1 MAMYHVLYLIIAH
14 LTLDFNH
21 ILSLLIGIRAA
32 LPLPLYVLIKQ
43 LIGIVRSSLERIVFK
58 ATVAHA
64 KLIQKLIMLLLFFQQ
79 PLFVE
84 RGDGL

>member
-1 MAMYHVLYLIIAH
+1 MYHVLYLVIAH
-14 LTLDFNH
+14 FTLNFNH
-21 ILSLLIGIRAA
+21 ILCLLIGIRAT

-43 LIGIVRSSLERIVFK
+43 LICIFRSSLERIVFK

-64 KLIQKLIMLLLFFQQ
+64 KLIQKLIMLLLFFQH

-84 RGDGL
+84 RGDGF